1 MTNTFVKLSR
11 KDVSAGVEKKGQLS
25 YLSWSYCWSQ
35 LCEEFPDSN
44 FYFAEPTT
52 YPDGSVMVK
61 AVVTV
66 NEKTHEMTLP
76 VMNHRNQAIQNPNAR
91 DISDAQMR
99 CLVKCVA
106 LFGLGI
112 GLYLGENL
120 SHTVE
125 QTQYDKAKALADADD
140 FMGFHQYI
148 TGLSEQ
154 DQVEVFN
161 AAPAGEKTA
170 WKGQH
175 RALIK
180 QAEDFLKEVVY
191 AIGEAVAQSN
201 ETLLNETI
209 DELSAY
215 ERQVVANRLSTEE
228 LKFITEARSA

>member
-11 KDVSAGVEKKGQLS
+11 KDVSAGVEKKGGLS

-35 LCEEFPDSN
+35 LCEDFPDSN
-44 FYFAEPTT
+44 FYFADPVT
-52 YPDGSVMVK
+52 YSDGSVMVK

-76 VMNHRNQAIQNPNAR
+76 VMNHRNQAIPNPNAR

-112 GLYLGENL
+112 GLYLGDL

-125 QTQYDKAKALADADD
+125 QTQFDKAKALADAGD
-140 FMGFHQYI
+140 FMGFHQFVHS
-148 TGLSEQ
+148 LSEQ
-154 DQVEVFN
+154 DQVEMFN

-175 RALIK
+175 RALNK
-180 QAEDFLKEVVY
+180 QAEDFLKEVVS
-191 AIGEAVAQSN
+191 AIGEAVAQSD
-201 ETLLNETI
+201 EALLNETI
-209 DELSAY
+209 DELSTY

-228 LKFITEARSA
+228 LEFITTARSA

>member
-11 KDVSAGVEKKGQLS
+11 KDVSAGVEQKGQLS

-44 FYFAEPTT
+44 FYFADPIT
-52 YPDGSVMVK
+52 YSDGSVMVK

-112 GLYLGENL
+112 GLYLGDL

-125 QTQYDKAKALADADD
+125 QTQYDKAKALAEAGD
-140 FMGFHQYI
+140 FIGFHQYV
-148 TGLSEQ
+148 TNLSEQ
-154 DQVEVFN
+154 DQVELFN

-180 QAEDFLKEVVY
+180 QAEDFFKEVKS
-191 AIGEAVAQSN
+191 AIGEAVAQSD
-201 ETLLNETI
+201 EALLNETI
-209 DELSAY
+209 DELSTY
-215 ERQVVANRLSTEE
+215 ERQVVANRLSNEE
-228 LKFITEARSA
+228 LEFITTARSA

>member
-35 LCEEFPDSN
+35 LCEEFPDAN
-44 FYFAEPTT
+44 FYFADPTT

-76 VMNHRNQAIQNPNAR
+76 VMNHRNQAIQNPSSR

-112 GLYLGENL
+112 GLYLGESL

-125 QTQYDKAKALADADD
+125 QTQYDKAKALADAGD

-161 AAPAGEKTA
+161 AAPAGEKVA

-180 QAEDFLKEVVY
+180 QAEDFLKEVVS
-191 AIGEAVAQSN
+191 AIGEAVAQSD
-201 ETLLNETI
+201 EALLNETI
-209 DELSAY
+209 DELSTY
-215 ERQVVANRLSTEE
+215 ERQVVANRISTEE
-228 LKFITEARSA
+228 LEFITTARSA